1 MLAIGCKSQKYEKD
15 MKEMRE
21 EMESKFNQILAKI
34 DLKKLAYYF
43 NYLRA
48 VIQVHLNQCLHRHVL
63 INKNTYFLFKVGSGA
78 SRGNNILLSSV
89 FSRNFV

>member
-1 MLAIGCKSQKYEKD
+1 MLAIGQSQKYEKD

-34 DLKKLAYYF
+34 DLKKLDYYF

-48 VIQVHLNQCLHRHVL
+48 VIQLHLNQCLHRHVL
-63 INKNTYFLFKVGSGA
+63 INKNTYFLFKVGAS
-78 SRGNNILLSSV
+78 SRGNDILLSSV